1 MPIAFYLSYWVW
13 VGAAISWCGISGC
26 GGGGFGVSR
35 DPVTTVLLT
44 LLSGAL
50 VALPVL
56 AVQWTKRARLRAIC
70 AAGVMLAIALIGLV
84 IIIIVKGA

>member
-1 MPIAFYLSYWVW
+1 
-13 VGAAISWCGISGC
+13 
-26 GGGGFGVSR
+26 
-35 DPVTTVLLT
+35 
-44 LLSGAL
+44 

>member
-1 MPIAFYLSYWVW
+1 
-13 VGAAISWCGISGC
+13 
-26 GGGGFGVSR
+26 
-35 DPVTTVLLT
+35 VLLT

-56 AVQWTKRARLRAIC
+56 AVPWTKRARVRAIW